1 VTDVAGRAA
10 ATPAVDGTRRLRSRL
25 LLPIAWRNLW
35 RNRRRTYL
43 TAGGIAFAVALLA
56 FALSMQLGTY
66 ATMIDNATSL
76 LSGHLQIQR
85 AGYREDPRLETT
97 IEGSSDLRARLERTT
112 GVRAAS
118 ERVEAFV
125 LASAGERSF
134 GSLMIG
140 VDPARE
146 RRVSSLARH
155 VVAGRYLTDREV
167 IAGKPAPTAP
177 EPASMAREP
186 ASIDS
191 RDVEVFAGATLAKN
205 LGLAVGGEIVLLGT
219 DKNGGVAAVSGRL
232 VGTFETGEAE
242 LDRALVELPL
252 DAARAAFALGDEAH
266 AIVVRSDALDL
277 DALTAQVR
285 AETRPSEVVLDWRT
299 LLPDVQQAITLD
311 RATGQIL
318 FGMLALLVTFGVLS
332 TFVMLVFER
341 TREFGVLLAIGMK
354 PWRIVG
360 MLELEACW
368 LALIGIALGIAIAV
382 PLVVWASHV
391 GVGMGGDAQLLER
404 FYMADRLYP
413 ALSGRSILEPSVIL
427 ATATLVAAFL
437 PSVRVRNL
445 TPVGAMRDN

>member
-1 VTDVAGRAA
+1 MTTAA
-10 ATPAVDGTRRLRSRL
+10 ATRAPGTTRAFRSPL

-43 TAGGIAFAVALLA
+43 TAGGIAFAVVLLA

-85 AGYREDPRLETT
+85 AGYRDDPRLETT
-97 IEGSSDLRARLERTT
+97 IAGSSELRARLEQIA

-118 ERVEAFV
+118 ERVESFV

-140 VDPARE
+140 VDAARE
-146 RRVSSLARH
+146 QAVSNLSRH
-155 VVAGRYLTDREV
+155 VVAGRYLTDRPS
-167 IAGKPAPTAP
+167 G
-177 EPASMAREP
+177 S
-186 ASIDS
+186 
-191 RDVEVFAGATLAKN
+191 DVEVFAGATLAKN
-205 LGLAVGGEIVLLGT
+205 LGLAVGGDLVLLGT

-232 VGTFETGEAE
+232 VGTFETGEPE
-242 LDRALVELPL
+242 LDRGLLEIPI
-252 DAARAAFALGDEAH
+252 DAARAALALGDEAH
-266 AIVVRSDALDL
+266 AIVARSDLLDV
-277 DALTAQVR
+277 DVLTARVR
-285 AETRPSEVVLDWRT
+285 AATTPDEVVLDWRA
-299 LLPDVQQAITLD
+299 LLPDVRQAIALD

-318 FGMLALLVTFGVLS
+318 FGMLALLVAFSIVS

-354 PWRIVG
+354 PWRIIG

-368 LALIGIALGIAIAV
+368 LALIGIGVGVAIAV
-382 PLVVWASHV
+382 PLVLWASHV
-391 GVGMGGDAQLLER
+391 GIGMGAGAQLLER
-404 FYMADRLYP
+404 FYMAGRLYP
-413 ALSGRSILEPSVIL
+413 ALSRRSLVEPSVIL